1 MKLFTNLLKMID
13 KAISNLMELY
23 IGKDNIADE

>member
-1 MKLFTNLLKMID
+1 MKLFTNLVKMID
-13 KAISNLMELY
+13 KAISTLMEFY